1 VGGREMSPAASNQ
14 YEIYLHQLESELKN
28 LYTLAQ
34 KARSKGHDPSFEP
47 ETHIA
52 NDLAEMVEGLV
63 GPSNVAHR
71 IRELSKKMNKYEM
84 AFVIAEDIVHAK
96 FGHTDI
102 EQASEQAI
110 KTALAVMTGGITA
123 APIQGIAQTKI
134 KQNANRSQYLAVY
147 FAGPIRSAGGT
158 EQALILVIGDH
169 IRHRLGLEKYHPTED
184 EIHRFIEEIRLYERE
199 VSRFQYHI
207 SDEELENALRRLPVE
222 VNGMGTNAVEVSS
235 YRNLPR
241 IETNRVRGGALRVVN
256 DGVVGRSQKVLK
268 IVEDIGIEG
277 WAWLEQIRK
286 DQNQNQNSTHMYMED
301 VIAGRPIFSF
311 PNRSGGFR
319 LRYGRSR
326 NMGLAALGIH
336 PATMIILDKFLA
348 TGTQMRIDK
357 PGKGGITVPVDTIE
371 APIVRLKDGSVIR
384 VHNSV
389 QAEQI
394 KPNIEQILFLGD
406 LLVGFGEFLENNKP
420 LEPSGYTEEWWI
432 QDCQSIIQQK
442 FNDSFEEMTERSQ
455 IPMRRLKDLFNN
467 PLVIKPTALETIA
480 LSQNCHFPLHPQYT
494 YFWRNISFEALSM
507 LRRSL
512 IKSNKIVENG
522 DLIEIH
528 VPQTKSTKTILEELG
543 IPHIIKQQ
551 NIILQNHA
559 PILAICLKI
568 NDEKARLRRQE
579 QITQS
584 ITNLSGILVKDKAM
598 AFIGARMGRP
608 EKAKPRKMSP
618 QVHVLFPTSIAGG
631 PRRNIVKAAEK
642 SFIESEITRRKC
654 PRCDITVY
662 QLLCPQCGQATVTE
676 RTCPRCHKISD
687 REICP
692 SCRVPAQ
699 SYNKRQIKIR
709 DSYRAACKKLRIRP
723 KLVKGVRSLMSATK
737 FPEIIEKGILRAKY
751 DISIFKDGTIRFD
764 ATNAPLTHFTA
775 AEIGVSISKLK
786 QLGYFHDIRGLPLSE
801 PRQVC
806 ELKVHDVIIPQKC
819 APYLR
824 HATQFIDELLQK
836 VYGLSPHYNVKR
848 DEKLIG
854 HLIIGLA
861 PHTSA
866 GVIGRILGFSETNV
880 CYAHPLWHN
889 IKRRDCD
896 GDEDAILLVL
906 DVLIN
911 FSKSYLPEQIGGM
924 MDVPLLLI
932 SAIDPFEVDE
942 AHNID
947 VAKSYP
953 LVFYNETLKKCDP
966 KTISQVIDVVA
977 HRLGT
982 PAQFEGY
989 SCTHQTYDINLGN
1002 TTSSYTTLGA
1012 MVNKLDAQ
1020 LHLARQIMAVDA
1032 AVVAKKVLSTHF
1044 MRDIAGNLKAFTS
1057 QRMRCKKCNAKYRRI
1072 PLSGRCLKCNSEL
1085 LLTVHRKGIEKY
1097 LSTAQNLVSEY
1108 RLDNYYKQ
1116 RLELIRN
1123 EINQIFADEVEELTQ
1138 VKLGDFIG

>member
-1 VGGREMSPAASNQ
+1 MSPAASNQ
-14 YEIYLHQLESELKN
+14 CQIYLHQLETELKN
-28 LYTLAQ
+28 LYNLAQ
-34 KARSKGHDPSFEP
+34 KARLKGLDPSFEP
-47 ETHIA
+47 ETRIA

-63 GPSNVAHR
+63 GPPNVAHR
-71 IRELSKKMNKYEM
+71 IRELSKQMNKYEM

-123 APIQGIAQTKI
+123 APIQGIAHIKI
-134 KQNANRSQYLAVY
+134 KQNPNRSQYLAIY

-169 IRHRLGLEKYHPTED
+169 IRRRLGLEKYYPTED
-184 EIHRFIEEIRLYERE
+184 EIRRFIEEIRLYERE

-207 SDEELENALRRLPVE
+207 SDEELENALQHIPVE

-277 WAWLEQIRK
+277 WTWLKQFRK
-286 DQNQNQNSTHMYMED
+286 EQNQSHNSTHRYMED

-336 PATMIILDKFLA
+336 PATMIVLNNFLA

-371 APIVRLKDGSVIR
+371 PPIVKLKDGAVIR
-384 VHNSV
+384 VHNTI

-394 KPNIEQILFLGD
+394 KSNIEKILFLGD
-406 LLVGFGEFLENNKP
+406 LLIGFGEFLENNKP

-432 QDCQSIIQQK
+432 QDCRSIIHQK
-442 FNDSFEEMTERSQ
+442 YDNSFKEITNQSH
-455 IPMRRLKDLFNN
+455 IPLTRLIDLFNN
-467 PLVIKPTALETIA
+467 PLIIKPTAIEAIA
-480 LSQNCHFPLHPQYT
+480 LSQKCHFPLHPWYT
-494 YFWRNISFEALSM
+494 YFWRELSFESLSK

-512 IKSNKIVENG
+512 TKSNKILENG
-522 DLIEIH
+522 DILEIH
-528 VPQTKSTKTILEELG
+528 LPLHTETKTILEELG
-543 IPHIIKQQ
+543 IPHCIKEQKII
-551 NIILQNHA
+551 IEDHA
-559 PILAICLKI
+559 PILANCLKI
-568 NDEKARLRRQE
+568 DETNTRLRRSD
-579 QITQS
+579 QITRS
-584 ITNLSGILVKDKAM
+584 ITNLSGILVKDKALT
-598 AFIGARMGRP
+598 FIGARMARP
-608 EKAKPRKMSP
+608 EKAKPRQMSP
-618 QVHVLFPTSIAGG
+618 KVHVLFPTSVAGG
-631 PRRNIVKAAEK
+631 PRRDIIKAAERP
-642 SFIESEITRRKC
+642 FIESEIAHRKC
-654 PRCDITVY
+654 PQCEITVY
-662 QLLCPQCGQATVTE
+662 QLLCPQCGQSTVVQ
-676 RTCPRCHKISD
+676 RTCPRCRRNSD
-687 REICP
+687 RETCP
-692 SCRVPAQ
+692 SCRIPTR
-699 SYNKRQIKIR
+699 SYNSRQINLR
-709 DSYRAACKKLRIRP
+709 DAYRDACKKLGMRP

-751 DISIFKDGTIRFD
+751 DITIFKDGTIRFD

-775 AEIGVSISKLK
+775 EEIDVSLSQLK
-786 QLGYFHDIRGLPLSE
+786 KLGYFHDIRGQSLSE
-801 PRQVC
+801 LQQIC
-806 ELKVHDVIIPQKC
+806 EMKVHDVIIPQKC
-819 APYLR
+819 ASYLLS
-824 HATQFIDELLQK
+824 ATQFIDELLQK
-836 VYGLSPHYNVKR
+836 VYGLPPHYNAKR
-848 DEKLIG
+848 NNDLIG
-854 HLIIGLA
+854 QLIIGLA

-866 GVIGRILGFSETNV
+866 GVIGRILGFSKTNV

-911 FSKSYLPEQIGGM
+911 FSRSYLPEKIGGM

-942 AHNID
+942 AHNVD
-947 VAKSYP
+947 VASSYP
-953 LVFYNETLKKCDP
+953 LVFYNETLKKSNP

-989 SCTHQTYDINLGN
+989 SYSHQTHNINLSN
-1002 TTSSYTTLGA
+1002 TTSAYTTLGA
-1012 MVNKLDAQ
+1012 MINKLEAQ
-1020 LHLARQIMAVDA
+1020 LYLARQIIAVDA
-1032 AVVAKKVLSTHF
+1032 AVVAKKVLTTHF

-1057 QRMRCKKCNAKYRRI
+1057 QRMRCKKCNIKYRRI

-1097 LSTAQNLVSEY
+1097 LNTAQKLVSEY
-1108 RLDNYYKQ
+1108 QLDNYYKQ
-1116 RLELIRN
+1116 RLDLIKN
-1123 EINQIFADEVEELTQ
+1123 EINQIFSDEVEDITQ